1 MALANAAAPP
11 PAAARAKVTS
21 MTINRFLIQGMAR
34 RFKLAGVVLL
44 ALQWAAMASGQVTV
58 QPPALPPGLLGSSYG
73 TLPVEGGGLRLTP
86 QVYTAQGG
94 TAPYS
99 FRVSGGSLPPG
110 VGLNANGSLQGAPL
124 AQGSFTFTVEASDAN
139 RQTGTTESTI
149 SVGPRAQLGLS
160 GRVGMPF
167 RYQRLCGLDAA
178 AQATYSY
185 ATNGNPPPG
194 ITFHATSST
203 FSGTPAEE
211 GTYVVIWGCTSQTM
225 GLSFSFEMVFAIG
238 APVRITLNPATVGQ
252 AWSFTP
258 TRLAPGQPPFQFVVQ
273 GDLPPGL
280 ARTAP
285 AQGTISGVPSEPG
298 SYSWSLRRTDSS
310 GTEAIAFYDLRVN
323 ELTGFLPSLS
333 AWNIV
338 RQAGTPPVS
347 TDVYV
352 NANPAGLPYE
362 LRVQSEGGEWLSAGP
377 ATGEAPARLQLTADI
392 SGLEPGRYTGTVT
405 IAPPAGS
412 GGAGS
417 VDIPV
422 NLEVQPSGPPRLR
435 FSRTSV
441 EIGAGS
447 TTSVM
452 VTNVGGDSARG
463 LEVFIQSQRGWLKS
477 ASLSRDELKPGESLV
492 LQLESESVSFDPG
505 NYAGFARI
513 SAENV
518 SSVSL
523 PVNLKVRAGV
533 YCYFEPAVISLS
545 THATNIHSGLL
556 KAKTRLRFANA
567 EEATGAVPW
576 KMHQLSWLGFIL
588 NPKLPLWLNISPMEG
603 SGETEIEVSVDPAGF
618 DRDLQVGEHLIGES
632 FGVKGC
638 QNELQI
644 RVKVTGSEVPLI
656 ETETIFFPFT
666 FMLDNP
672 KLPVDP
678 LFVWMYPRSPEWL
691 DYSIAFDKDL
701 FSVQASSYFTVTP
714 REGRIERELAK
725 VMVQSFADKP
735 ATPLQ
740 PSPYRPTFIFYFSKA
755 GRTFGIKFLTFWHT
769 VVPFSQ
775 FRQSRGTGR
784 GSGTAQLM
792 EEGAVCKPENL
803 DVMLG
808 LPAPLSL
815 QVGEP
820 QELTVTVADSCGQ
833 RVTDGAMEVEFSN
846 GDAPLTLT
854 HVKDGKWSGTWI
866 PRLEGESVMIR
877 LRAQAGALEGEAML
891 GASVLDSSLLPVLS
905 GPGAVRNAA
914 SEAAQGMI
922 APGTRITI
930 RGRRLATGHED
941 FDAGREP
948 AEVLGGARVLLGETT
963 LPLLAA
969 TETQLVALIPPGA
982 ALPPEANL
990 VVATEHG
997 VSDSLPL
1004 LAMAA
1009 APGIYTVDGSGA
1021 GQGVIYWINAEGQRI
1036 LADEKNPAPRDA
1048 ECLLVATGLGALQDE
1063 SASPAGTV
1071 TLTVG
1076 EVEVEQVEA
1085 IQREG
1090 RPGVYEVRFKLPA
1103 GISGGGTVPV
1113 SLTTGGVTSQTVSF
1127 AAQ

>member
-1 MALANAAAPP
+1 
-11 PAAARAKVTS
+11 
-21 MTINRFLIQGMAR
+21 MTINHFLVHGTAR
-34 RFKLAGVVLL
+34 GFKLAGVVLL
-44 ALQWAAMASGQVTV
+44 AIQSAAMASGQVTV
-58 QPPALPPGLLGSSYG
+58 QPPALPPGVLGSTYG
-73 TLPVEGGGLRLTP
+73 TVLTEGGGLRVTP
-86 QVYTAQGG
+86 QVYSAQGG

-99 FRVSGGSLPPG
+99 FRISSGNLPAG
-110 VGLNANGSLQGAPL
+110 VTLNTNGALQGAPL
-124 AQGSFTFTVEASDAN
+124 AQGSFVFTVEASDAN
-139 RQTGTTESTI
+139 QQTGRIESTI
-149 SVGPRAQLGLS
+149 SVGPRAPLSLS
-160 GRVGMPF
+160 GRVGTPF

-178 AQATYSY
+178 AQATYRY
-185 ATNGNPPPG
+185 VTNGNPPPG
-194 ITFHATSST
+194 ITFDESTST
-203 FSGTPAEE
+203 FSGTPSEE
-211 GTYVVIWGCTSQTM
+211 GTYVVIWGCSSQTI
-225 GLSFSFEMVFAIG
+225 GLSFSFEMVFNIG
-238 APVRITLNPATVGQ
+238 APARVTLNPATVGQ
-252 AWSFTP
+252 PWSFTP
-258 TRLAPGQPPFQFVVQ
+258 TRLAPGQPPYQFAVQ

-280 ARTAP
+280 ALTAP
-285 AQGTISGVPSEPG
+285 AQGTISGVPGQSG
-298 SYSWSLRRTDSS
+298 SYSWSLRRTDSANQ
-310 GTEAIAFYDLRVN
+310 ELIAFYDLRVN
-323 ELTGFLPSLS
+323 ELTGFSPSLS

-338 RQAGTPPVS
+338 RQAGTPPMS

-352 NANPAGLPYE
+352 NANPSNLPYE
-362 LRVQSEGGEWLSAGP
+362 LRVESEGGEWLSAGP
-377 ATGEAPARLQLTADI
+377 ATGEAPARLQFTADV
-392 SGLEPGRYTGTVT
+392 SGLEPGMYSGKVT
-405 IAPPAGS
+405 IAPGAESAGV
-412 GGAGS
+412 AP

-422 NLEVQPSGPPRLR
+422 NLEVQPSGPARLR

-441 EIGAGS
+441 EMSPGS
-447 TTSVM
+447 GNSVM
-452 VTNVGGDSARG
+452 VTNVGGDTARG
-463 LEVFIQSQRGWLKS
+463 LEVFARSQNDWLKS

-492 LQLESESVSFDPG
+492 LQFESEAVQFEPG

-533 YCYFEPAVISLS
+533 YCYFEPAVISLN
-545 THATNIHSGLL
+545 THATNTRSGLL

-588 NPKLPLWLNISPMEG
+588 SPKLPLWLNISPMEG

-644 RVKVTGSEVPLI
+644 RVKVTGALVPSFIADTLY
-656 ETETIFFPFT
+656 FPFT

-678 LFVWMYPRSPEWL
+678 LFVAMYPRSPEWL

-701 FSVQASSYFTVTP
+701 FSIQAMNYFKVTP
-714 REGRIERELAK
+714 REGRIEGEMAQ

-735 ATPLQ
+735 ALPLR
-740 PSPYRPTFIFYFSKA
+740 PVPYQPTFIFYFSKA
-755 GRTFGIKFLTFWHT
+755 GRTVGIKFLTFRHM
-769 VVPFSQ
+769 VLPFSNLP
-775 FRQSRGTGR
+775 RARGL
-784 GSGTAQLM
+784 GSAGKPAQVM
-792 EEGAVCKPENL
+792 EAGGVCQPENL
-803 DVMLG
+803 DVLPG
-808 LPAPLSL
+808 LPTPLSL

-820 QELTVTVADSCGQ
+820 QELTVTVADSCGLPMS
-833 RVTDGAMEVEFSN
+833 DGAVEVEFSS
-846 GDAPLTLT
+846 GEAPLALT
-854 HVKDGKWSGTWI
+854 HVKNGKWSGTWI

-877 LRAQAGALEGEAML
+877 LRAQAGALQGEAML

-905 GPGAVRNAA
+905 GPTAMRNAA
-914 SEAAQGMI
+914 SELARGMI
-922 APGTRITI
+922 APGTRIVI

-941 FDAGREP
+941 FDPQREP
-948 AEVLGGARVLLGETT
+948 AETIGGVRVLFGDTT

-969 TETQLVALIPPGA
+969 TETQLVALVPPDA
-982 ALPPEANL
+982 ELAPEANL

-1004 LAMAA
+1004 LSMPA
-1009 APGIYTVDGSGA
+1009 APGIYTVNGSGS
-1021 GQGVIYWINAEGQRI
+1021 GQGVIYWINKEGQRI

-1048 ECLLVATGLGALQDE
+1048 ECLLVATGLGALRED
-1063 SASPAGTV
+1063 SAAPAGTV

-1076 EVEVEQVEA
+1076 DAELEQVEA

-1113 SLTTGGVTSQTVSF
+1113 SLTAGGVPSQIVTF
-1127 AAQ
+1127 AAE